1 MRPPPR
7 RDLLLGFGFATALG
21 LVLFGYQYLD
31 VVAREGSEPFGIKL
45 IEELSSAYGTLLLVP
60 LVAWWTRHVRAHA
73 GSVAGMILRHVPA
86 LVVFSFLHTS
96 WNAVVRPLGFRAA
109 GLGTYDYG
117 VMSVRYAMEF
127 SVHIVVYSV
136 IVACIALYDHR
147 RALRERETRLARA
160 EAELSAARM
169 HALEARL
176 HPHFLFNALNTVS
189 SVMHDDVD
197 AADRMIVRLSELL
210 RRALRDTDAEVPL
223 RDELETLQLWIDV
236 MRVRF
241 EDRLVVDIDVPEDLR
256 AALVPPL
263 LLQPLLENAVE
274 HGDPGPGLA
283 ARIEV
288 SAHRSDGML
297 HVEVADN
304 GPGLS
309 VPADEALT
317 SGIGLSTTLR
327 RLDLM
332 YDGTAGIDLRERPG
346 GGLLVAITLPF
357 RRGAEAAAQHL
368 EVPHERSAAWTT

>member
-1 MRPPPR
+1 MRLPPR

-31 VVAREGSEPFGIKL
+31 VIAREGSEPFGIKL

-73 GSVAGMILRHVPA
+73 GSASGMVLRHVPA
-86 LVVFSFLHTS
+86 LAVFSFLHTS
-96 WNAVVRPLGFRAA
+96 WNAVVRPVAFHAA

-147 RALRERETRLARA
+147 RALRDRETRLARA

-189 SVMHDDVD
+189 SVMYDDID
-197 AADRMIVRLSELL
+197 AADRMLVRLSELL

-223 RDELETLQLWIDV
+223 RDELETLELWIDV
-236 MRVRF
+236 MRMRF
-241 EDRLVVDIDVPEDLR
+241 EDRLVVSIDVPEDVR

-274 HGDPGPGLA
+274 HGDPGPRIA
-283 ARIEV
+283 AHIDV
-288 SAHRSDGML
+288 SALSSDGML

-309 VPADEALT
+309 VSAEEALT
-317 SGIGLSTTLR
+317 RGIGLSTTAH
-327 RLDLM
+327 RLELM
-332 YDGTAGIDLRERPG
+332 YDGAAGISLRKRPG
-346 GGLLVAITLPF
+346 GGLLVAVSLPF
-357 RRGAEAAAQHL
+357 RRGDNAAAQR
-368 EVPHERSAAWTT
+368 VDAPRERNAAWTT